1 MPADLG
7 QATMSGTVR
16 AITPSPSGRRA
27 AAIVTVGFK
36 SEDFVPG
43 QGTLSSFVRQP
54 ERDDVERLVDAIRST
69 TASGAPAL
77 AIYPRWDP
85 EPALRRLETA
95 NAAVGGASIGLY
107 GTALPPLAGAV
118 LASLASAAAAHVPAT
133 GILHAGLPAL
143 ESELMVYAWLGS
155 VAGLSSPAPT
165 LAQHLMSLSPNT
177 SFGVSV
183 QPEPLIR
190 RLTRSDRGM
199 PVPTTYRPMCLA
211 VAARDVTGRRWVEE
225 VIARGLGS
233 PPLKH
238 VEETPHGPKWWGTPK
253 LAEAVAYPIDVPV
266 VARRISQN
274 LTPTLCRWCGQAIAS
289 ERCPFCGLDTSG
301 ERALR
306 GTS

>member
-1 MPADLG
+1 MPADVG
-7 QATMSGTVR
+7 QATVSGAAR
-16 AITPSPSGRRA
+16 ARAPVPAPRRA

-36 SEDFVPG
+36 SEAFVPG
-43 QGTLSSFVRQP
+43 QGPISSFVRQP
-54 ERDDVERLVDAIRST
+54 ERDDVERLVDAVLTIT
-69 TASGAPAL
+69 TSGAHVI

-95 NAAVGGASIGLY
+95 DAAVGGATIALY

-118 LASLASAAAAHVPAT
+118 LAALASAAAAHVPAA

-143 ESELMVYAWLGS
+143 EKELMVYAWLGS
-155 VAGLSSPAPT
+155 VAGLSSPAPN
-165 LAQHLMSLSPNT
+165 LAQHLMSLSPST

-190 RLTRSDRGM
+190 RLTKSDRSM

-211 VAARDVTGRRWVEE
+211 VASRDATGGRWIEE
-225 VIARGLGS
+225 VISPGLGS

-238 VEETPHGPKWWGTPK
+238 VEATPRGPKWWGSSK

-266 VARRISQN
+266 VARRISRN

-289 ERCPFCGLDTSG
+289 ERCPFCGLDTSS
-301 ERALR
+301 ERV
-306 GTS
+306 S

>member
-7 QATMSGTVR
+7 QATMSGTAR
-16 AITPSPSGRRA
+16 AEAPSPSGRPT
-27 AAIVTVGFK
+27 AIVTVGFK
-36 SEDFVPG
+36 SEAFVPG
-43 QGTLSSFVRQP
+43 QGSLSSFVRQP
-54 ERDDVERLVDAIRST
+54 QRDDVERLVDAILSAT
-69 TASGAPAL
+69 SSGAHVI

-107 GTALPPLAGAV
+107 ATALPPLAGAV
-118 LASLASAAAAHVPAT
+118 LASLASATAAHVPAA

-143 ESELMVYAWLGS
+143 EKEMMVYAWLGS

-165 LAQHLMSLSPNT
+165 LAQHLMSLSPTT

-183 QPEPLIR
+183 QPDPLIR
-190 RLTRSDRGM
+190 RLSKSDRSM

-211 VAARDVTGRRWVEE
+211 VASRDATGRRWVEE
-225 VIARGLGS
+225 VIGPGLGS
-233 PPLKH
+233 PPFKH
-238 VEETPHGPKWWGTPK
+238 VEATPHGPKWWGTSK

-274 LTPTLCRWCGQAIAS
+274 LTSTLCRWCGQAIAS

-301 ERALR
+301 ESALR
-306 GTS
+306 GAS